1 MGKLPA
7 VLALVLLRAWPAC
20 GDPAALPAALPLAG
34 RLELP
39 PRTNHHPI
47 VLVHGF
53 LGFAENGPAGLNY
66 WGGRR
71 DLAQELRHR
80 GYAAVAVAVG
90 PASSNWD
97 RACELYAALRG
108 GRVDYGQA
116 HARAAGHGR
125 FGRVCPGLLPDW
137 GESRRVHLVGHS
149 MGGLTSRLLVQ
160 LLEEGDEAER
170 AVTPPEE
177 LSPLF
182 AGGHSGERAWVRSVT
197 TLASPHDGTPAVYR
211 FDTSDRA
218 LRRFAAGVY
227 YRAMKAAGRGGDPSG
242 GGAAA
247 SASDPAH
254 RARGLG
260 LDLDLRLE
268 AWGLEPAP
276 GESLARFRRR
286 FARAEDWWRGRDTGM
301 WDGSPQGARELNL
314 RVAARS
320 DVYYFSWATEQ
331 TTRDPLSG
339 RQVPEPG
346 MSFLIYSLAAFIGAS
361 GSDPAWWPNDGIVS
375 TCSMDGP
382 TRGSADRIEAWAG
395 AAEPG
400 VWNFM
405 GVLSSCDHLDVIGLP
420 TARAR
425 PAGYSSLT
433 EFYAAVAALL
443 AGLPE

>member
-1 MGKLPA
+1 
-7 VLALVLLRAWPAC
+7 
-20 GDPAALPAALPLAG
+20 
-34 RLELP
+34 
-39 PRTNHHPI
+39 

-53 LGFAENGPAGLNY
+53 LGWAEDGPAGLNY
-66 WGGRR
+66 WGGCR
-71 DLAQELRHR
+71 DLAGELRAL
-80 GYAAVAVAVG
+80 GYPAYAVAVG
-90 PASSNWD
+90 PVSSNWD

-108 GRVDYGQA
+108 GRVDYGRA

-149 MGGLTSRLLVQ
+149 MGGLTSRLLVE

-182 AGGHSGERAWVRSVT
+182 AGGHSGAMAWVRSVT
-197 TLASPHDGTPAVYR
+197 TLASPHDGTPAVYHR
-211 FDTSDRA
+211 SYNTSARG
-218 LRRFAAGVY
+218 LRRFAAGLY
-227 YRAMKAAGRGGDPSG
+227 YRDAAPDAPGQARRGGP
-242 GGAAA
+242 
-247 SASDPAH
+247 
-254 RARGLG
+254 RGLG
-260 LDLDLRLE
+260 LDLRLE

-276 GESLARFRRR
+276 GESPARFRRR
-286 FARAEDWWRGRDTGM
+286 FARAEDWWRSRDTGL

-314 RVAARS
+314 RVSARPE
-320 DVYYFSWATEQ
+320 VYYFSWATEQ
-331 TTRDPLSG
+331 TTRDPLSR

-346 MSFLIYSLAAFIGAS
+346 MSFLIYSQAAFIGGR

-382 TRGSADRIEAWAG
+382 TLGSVDRIVPYAG
-395 AAEPG
+395 QPRRG

-405 GVLSSCDHLDVIGLP
+405 GVLSSCDHLDLIGIP
-420 TARAR
+420 STRAR
-425 PAGYSSLT
+425 PAGYSSLK